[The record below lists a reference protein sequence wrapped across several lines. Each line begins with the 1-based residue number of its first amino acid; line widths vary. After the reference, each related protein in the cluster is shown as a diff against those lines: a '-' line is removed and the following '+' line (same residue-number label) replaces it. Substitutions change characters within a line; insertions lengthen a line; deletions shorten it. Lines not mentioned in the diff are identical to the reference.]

1 MREKIK
7 EKAIFHSTLADI
19 LLSTIS
25 WIVST
30 SLTSE
35 RVAIIMPMIEN
46 AMQSAGLVDMN
57 TEISLNPGM
66 KNPIAIT
73 TEEITSAE
81 IAIVIPCLNL
91 LDSLIL
97 PLI

>member
-1 MREKIK
+1 
-7 EKAIFHSTLADI
+7 
-19 LLSTIS
+19 
-25 WIVST
+25 
-30 SLTSE
+30 
-35 RVAIIMPMIEN
+35 MPMIEN

-81 IAIVIPCLNL
+81 IAIVIPCL
-91 LDSLIL
+91 IV
-97 PLI
+97 